1 MSDLI
6 RYNEIFDINDLNVFG
21 EICLLIPE
29 LRGHFN
35 PDDTYSVYEYFYF
48 TYGDKYVSPFI
59 EKIFTLSP
67 TTDKQKLIAIIATH
81 FANYCG
87 NSLSFIYKALFAD
100 YNPINNYEMTETG
113 TDNRQLTD
121 NTTDAISKKTTD
133 NTTTD
138 SDSNTSNTVNNE
150 IKKSGFNVATPV
162 TDTTETNTE
171 TGNITN
177 NETVERSGTESHTG
191 QSDKTVS
198 ETNTHTFQR
207 SGNIGV
213 TTSQQM
219 IESELRLRKNEFWK
233 IFIDKFV
240 NLYLLS
246 IY

>member
-1 MSDLI
+1 MNKLI
-6 RYNEIFDINDLNVFG
+6 KYNEFFSLQDGNVFE
-21 EICLLIPE
+21 EIRLLIPE
-29 LRGHFN
+29 LRDNFIEA
-35 PDDTYSVYEYFYF
+35 DMLSEYIYFYLN
-48 TYGDKYVSPFI
+48 YGEKYVSPYI
-59 EKIFTLSP
+59 EKLPDIIP
-67 TTDKQKLIAIIATH
+67 TYTKEVLIKIIAYH
-81 FANYCG
+81 FKMHCG
-87 NSLSFIYKALFAD
+87 NSISHIYKALFAE
-100 YNPINNYEMTETG
+100 YNPINNYEVTESG
-113 TDNRQLTD
+113 TDNRQMSD
-121 NTTDAISKKTTD
+121 NTTDTINKETTD

-138 SDSNTSNTVNNE
+138 FDSDTSNTINNE
-150 IKKSGFNVATPV
+150 IKKSGFNVANPV

-171 TGNITN
+171 VGNTTN

-219 IESELRLRKNEFWK
+219 IESEIQLRKNEFWK